1 MNDETQNQAPAD
13 IKQKANEDVDIPSDV
28 FGEIGSLTTDDL
40 YTMEGGQNTL
50 DTKMC

>member
-1 MNDETQNQAPAD
+1 MNDEVQNQAPAD
-13 IKQKANEDVDIPSDV
+13 IKQKAIEDADIPSDV
-28 FGEIGSLTTDDL
+28 FGEIGSLTSDDI